1 MRQRQKN
8 PAVPPPNERT
18 TQNPKLPTSDYHKP
32 LTKSDLFSSTK
43 TVFALCL
50 AFRVANALLVQTYF
64 NPDEHWQA
72 LEVAHRIAFGYLQFG
87 SFLFCLFAFGS
98 SGIWFQNSI
107 LIMGLCLFW
116 LMKMKGMGI
125 WRGSGRRGSV
135 AICIRCCLLFSI
147 KFLPF
152 WVLIHHGLW

>member
-1 MRQRQKN
+1 MSKCFYFWNVFMKASDILGAAEVSFNFQVWSFCWISNLQKAMRQRQKN
-8 PAVPPPNERT
+8 PAVPLPNERT

-87 SFLFCLFAFGS
+87 SFLFCLFVCFRKQWNMVS
-98 SGIWFQNSI
+98 
-107 LIMGLCLFW
+107 
-116 LMKMKGMGI
+116 K
-125 WRGSGRRGSV
+125 
-135 AICIRCCLLFSI
+135 
-147 KFLPF
+147 
-152 WVLIHHGLW
+152 